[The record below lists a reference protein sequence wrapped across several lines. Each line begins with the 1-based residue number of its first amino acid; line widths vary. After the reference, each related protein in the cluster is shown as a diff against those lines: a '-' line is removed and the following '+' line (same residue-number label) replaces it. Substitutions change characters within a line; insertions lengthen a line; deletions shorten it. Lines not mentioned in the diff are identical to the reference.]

1 MDVEMKTTERTL
13 KPKRRPLGKSERGM
27 ATLEALPLLVIFT
40 VLMSY
45 GLGMFGIVH
54 TAILQSIGARA
65 YAFETFRNR
74 TDLSLFR
81 ENLSGLSEPQHTRL
95 FKVRFHAVL
104 SDDPQSSA
112 EFYATERPLA
122 VGRQVAS
129 AGRTFQNHNLTI
141 FNLAPRNEV
150 VEVSPAWIMVGYGIC
165 LDMNCG
171 D

>member
-1 MDVEMKTTERTL
+1 MKTTERTL

-45 GLGMFGIVH
+45 GLGMFGIIH
-54 TAILQSIGARA
+54 TAILHSIAARA

-81 ENLSGLSEPQHTRL
+81 ENISGISDPQHTRA
-95 FKVRFHAVL
+95 FKIRYHGIL
-104 SDDPQSSA
+104 TENSDGYSQFVAS
-112 EFYATERPLA
+112 ERPLA

-129 AGRTFQNHNLTI
+129 AGRTLQNHNSTI